1 MNIILSITS
10 IMMSNPSSHSCCI
23 TPVNQ
28 NDKLQ
33 LMISN
38 YIFARRIQKV
48 VINTRTIIV
57 YIIPTYFSYISH
69 L

>member
-1 MNIILSITS
+1 MYIILSITS
-10 IMMSNPSSHSCCI
+10 IMMSNPWSHSCCI

-28 NDKLQ
+28 NDELQ

-38 YIFARRIQKV
+38 YMFARGIQKV
-48 VINTRTIIV
+48 VINTGTNIV
-57 YIIPTYFSYISH
+57 YIIPTYFSYISR